1 MNKIQLIRSPIA
13 CMLACALLTAS
24 HAALANDSE
33 TPPTDPPKPTTCLSL
48 IKEVSPTGDKPWFD
62 ANTEAEA
69 VDITATT
76 QYRVTLVNCGEEKIL
91 NIQITDPLV
100 GFNSYLDGARPDSD
114 WVFLHGAEDICKDR
128 YGLVK
133 NTATATGTGE
143 QTASYVEVNDVA
155 WVNCGDTPPPPP
167 GGGEGCTPGYWK
179 QDHHFDSWPAGI
191 TPGMSFQSIFN
202 REITVK
208 VGKNMVTNP
217 TLLQALMA
225 QGGNVNAAARHTV
238 AAYLNANSTGVDYD
252 LAASDVVSM
261 FQSNYPDGELDAMKN
276 TFEGFNEQGCPLN

>member
-1 MNKIQLIRSPIA
+1 MNKVALVRSSVA
-13 CMLACALLTAS
+13 CMLSSVLLSAP
-24 HAALANDSE
+24 AIVFAVDGD
-33 TPPTDPPKPTTCLSL
+33 TPPTEPPASCLSI

-69 VDITATT
+69 VGVTATT
-76 QYRVTLVNCGEEKIL
+76 QYRVTLKNCGTEKIL

-100 GFNSYLDGARPDSD
+100 GFNSYLDGARPGSE

-128 YGLVK
+128 YGKVQ

-143 QTASYVEVNDVA
+143 ESASYIETSDVA
-155 WVNCGDTPPPPP
+155 WVNCGDTPPPPPP

-191 TPGMSFQSIFN
+191 TPYMSFQSVFD
-202 REITVK
+202 REITIK
-208 VGKNMVTNP
+208 VDKMMVTNP
-217 TLLQALMA
+217 TLVQALKA

-238 AAYLNANSTGVDYD
+238 AAYLNASSTGVDYD
-252 LAASDVVSM
+252 LGAADIVSM
-261 FQSNYPDGELDAMKN
+261 FQANYPDGELDAMKN
-276 TFEGFNEQGCPLN
+276 TFEGYNEQGCPLN